1 MKDRRS
7 ISGGRF
13 LFFVDHF
20 FEQKQ
25 SLIDFLP
32 IEDKDEVIFVDTAH
46 EPTTDAIDD
55 LTSRVKRMNGQV
67 PGAIVAVGG
76 GSTMDTAKAIS
87 NLLTNEGQ
95 AADYQGW
102 DLVTNQ
108 SVFKIAVPTI
118 AGTGAE
124 AENLCYDQ

>member
-1 MKDRRS
+1 MSSILNTGLSRVKNVEHFIIGNGSRKRLHDELKDRRS

-55 LTSRVKRMNGQV
+55 LTSR
-67 PGAIVAVGG
+67 
-76 GSTMDTAKAIS
+76 AK
-87 NLLTNEGQ
+87 G
-95 AADYQGW
+95 
-102 DLVTNQ
+102 
-108 SVFKIAVPTI
+108 
-118 AGTGAE
+118 
-124 AENLCYDQ
+124 